1 MNMSLSL
8 RVIFLTI
15 IISLFAPEIS
25 SAITDSRS
33 EDAVTRSRQVPN
45 VPDNE
50 VSSRRLRLSRNEF
63 LVTQLRITGNTLIST
78 RKLLEKL
85 PLSYID
91 YEEIDPNTEKARVNG
106 TYNFKVLYELILK
119 PGKERVI
126 SLETIQGL
134 TKYILS
140 QYSDYAGIFVYVPSD
155 LDDEGTGKIKLRD
168 GILEIKI
175 LEGRV
180 AKVSVGRYDLRNPNQ
195 TLLDPDDKTKSPE
208 KKRDYLK
215 GSVLKSWSPVKE
227 GDVIKTKDLDD
238 FVRLLNLNPDRYIR
252 HYISGSQEQNAL
264 NLSYDIYEA
273 NPWHWYL
280 QADNAGTRDRQWAP
294 RVAVI
299 NTNLTGMDDR
309 FSAVYQAPLEKGF
322 ENEDSVYGN
331 YGFPLY
337 DPRLR
342 LNVYG
347 GYSQFDIT
355 PEGGMGINFI
365 GNGSFYGSVL
375 SYNILQIDSLFID
388 LTGSLSK
395 ERSKVTPSLGLASDV
410 DMDLWGIGINIYRSD
425 DMSNTFLSFNGTTS
439 FGGSG
444 WSEFQIAR
452 EKTDPDFIIF
462 NTTASHSRF
471 MDPQKVNLLSGSF
484 RYITSDER
492 LVPAKMTTFGGL
504 YSVRGYEEDEIVA
517 DGGIIVT
524 GQYEFD
530 LVKYNQP
537 TSDNQANSKKA
548 QNAEPWLKRFAPLA
562 FIDYGWAKIKNPVLG
577 EQETHNLCSAGLGVI
592 VGLSD
597 TFDASLYCG
606 WALRPTEETDE
617 GDVRLNVSLRGKF

>member
-1 MNMSLSL
+1 MSLPL
-8 RVIFLTI
+8 RVILLAI
-15 IISLFAPEIS
+15 IFILFAPS
-25 SAITDSRS
+25 LYFAILDSRS
-33 EDAVTRSRQVPN
+33 EN
-45 VPDNE
+45 VVIGSTQASDVLNNE
-50 VSSRRLRLSRNEF
+50 LSSTHLRLSKNEF
-63 LVTQLRITGNTLIST
+63 LVKKLKITGNTLIPT
-78 RKLLEKL
+78 RKLLEQL
-85 PLSYID
+85 PLAYID
-91 YEEIDPNTEKARVNG
+91 YEEVDPNTEEARVNG
-106 TYNFKVLYELILK
+106 TYNFKVLYDIILR
-119 PGKERVI
+119 PGKERII

-140 QYSDYAGIFVYVPSD
+140 QYSDYAGIFVYVPAD
-155 LDDEGTGKIKLRD
+155 PDEGTGKMKLRD

-180 AKVSVGRYDLRNPNQ
+180 AKVTVGRYDLRDPNQ
-195 TLLDPDDKTKSPE
+195 TLLDPDDKTHSPE
-208 KKRDYLK
+208 KKRGYLK
-215 GSVLKSWSPVKE
+215 NSVLKSWTPVKK
-227 GDVIKTKDLDD
+227 GDVIKTKELDD

-252 HYISGSQEQNAL
+252 HYISGSQEPNAL

-280 QADNAGTRDRQWAP
+280 QADNAGTRDKQWAP

-299 NTNLTGMDDR
+299 NTNLTGIDDR
-309 FSAVYQAPLEKGF
+309 FSAVYQAPWEKDF
-322 ENEDSVYGN
+322 ENEYSVYGN

-337 DPRLR
+337 NPRLR

-375 SYNILQIDSLFID
+375 SYNILQIDSVFID

-410 DMDLWGIGINIYRSD
+410 DMDLWGIGIKIYRSG

-439 FGGSG
+439 FGGS
-444 WSEFQIAR
+444 SRSDFQLAR

-517 DGGIIVT
+517 DGGIIAS

-530 LVKYNQP
+530 IVKYNQ
-537 TSDNQANSKKA
+537 SMSNNQANSKKA
-548 QNAEPWLKRFAPLA
+548 QNTEPWLKRFAPLA

-577 EQETHNLCSAGLGVI
+577 EQETHNLCSAGIGVI